1 MSDESP
7 VELPD
12 LLTEELPE
20 DILSDSEFSSDDD
33 LPDPLPPSDRTVAG
47 LDEVTDALRDARRV
61 YYYPTKASEDDQAP
75 LRLSPTQA
83 AKRVV
88 ESARSS
94 KDPVIVAGQFVG
106 SDLTLYTLEIMP
118 RRRPQPARRS

>member
-1 MSDESP
+1 MPDKPS

-20 DILSDSEFSSDDD
+20 DVLSDSELPADGD

-47 LDEVTDALRDARRV
+47 LDEVRDALRDARRV
-61 YYYPTKASEDDQAP
+61 YYYPTQASEDDQAP

-83 AKRVV
+83 AKRVID
-88 ESARSS
+88 SARSS
-94 KDPVIVAGQFVG
+94 RDPVIVAGQFVG

-118 RRRPQPARRS
+118 RRRPRRRL